1 MNSGKL
7 KRKDMAMSDEEF
19 DDALA
24 ERFRAYESRVRL
36 PDEFKSRFVASLRR
50 KRAGRQFWTVGLICA
65 TAVASALIVNIGR
78 NNNIHKEPRPALI
91 ASSSTTNKTAEV
103 SCWMLLG
110 YLKECFSRTR
120 ASRRKEEE

>member
-7 KRKDMAMSDEEF
+7 NRKDMAMNDEEF
-19 DDALA
+19 DEALA
-24 ERFRAYESRVRL
+24 ERFKAYESRVRL
-36 PDEFKSRFVASLRR
+36 PDEFKSRFVGAMRR
-50 KRAGRQFWTVGLICA
+50 KRAVRQFWTVGLICA
-65 TAVASALIVNIGR
+65 TAVASAIIVNLGR
-78 NNNIHKEPRPALI
+78 DNNVRKETRPALI

-120 ASRRKEEE
+120 TSRRKEEE